1 MKKNIIIFALI
12 HLLIL
17 TVSFSAWTQSQTK
30 TFTKSFN
37 TDGISSVEVNLPGT
51 VEIKPWDGANLRFE
65 ISVSLPNAAMIDRL
79 ASVGRYNLSCT
90 LESGLL
96 VVDAPN
102 LQRQVKVKDQEIK
115 ESLHFLVL
123 HPRHVAV
130 VNANQTGLV
139 LEKKK

>member
-130 VNANQTGLV
+130 VNANQTDLV